1 MPSEPECLRARSPLF
16 PRDVFRPPKRSHLT
30 ESKLTVFVFDDGSEP
45 LGVESPLAR
54 RLSLRRIHLHA
65 PGARVELLST
75 DREGPCLS
83 RIQGAAT
90 PYLAFLA
97 HPEMFVGP
105 EWTATPLEI
114 LNMKPTVGLVGVVSN
129 TASSALQSV
138 APPFPYQTPRLLDRA
153 IAQIRGEASLRC
165 LEVDALEPFCCF
177 LRSADLA
184 AFARNASVIEDLPK
198 AVLKSGKKPALALD
212 TYVHRY
218 GSLYEQ
224 PRPDLLDRVPAEA
237 RCVLDVG
244 CARGRF
250 GVELK
255 RRGCPRVV
263 GIERDPLL
271 ADAAGNL
278 LDQVVNADVESLG
291 DDTFEGQF
299 DAVVCGDVVEHLVEP
314 FQALC
319 RFRTWLKPRGRL
331 LLSVP
336 NVGHW
341 SVLMDLMAGRWDYA
355 PFTIL
360 SGTHLRF
367 FTRQSITE
375 LLQESGYRVEEIEG
389 VRPPVPQLGEAFIRR
404 LKGMGDIAPESSLLA
419 VEYIVTA
426 QKA

>member
-1 MPSEPECLRARSPLF
+1 MTEP
-16 PRDVFRPPKRSHLT
+16 
-30 ESKLTVFVFDDGSEP
+30 KLTVFVFDDGSKP

-54 RLSLRRIHLHA
+54 RLSLRRIRLHA
-65 PGARVELLST
+65 PWARVELVST
-75 DREGPCLS
+75 DCAGSCLKVLHS
-83 RIQGAAT
+83 QAT
-90 PYLAFLA
+90 PNLAFLA

-105 EWTATPLEI
+105 EWTKTPLE
-114 LNMKPTVGLVGVVSN
+114 LLDMEPSVGLVGVVSN
-129 TASSALQSV
+129 TSASAAQSI
-138 APPFPYQTPRLLDRA
+138 APPFPYQTPHLLDLA
-153 IAQIRGEASLRC
+153 VTQIRREAPLRW
-165 LEVDALEPFCCF
+165 LLVDALEPFCCF
-177 LRSADLA
+177 LRSTDFRALA
-184 AFARNASVIEDLPK
+184 KNVTGIEDLPG
-198 AVLKSGKKPALALD
+198 AVLKSGKKLALALD

-224 PRPDLLDRVPAEA
+224 PRPDLLDRVPAGA

-250 GVELK
+250 GLELK

-271 ADAAGNL
+271 AHAAKDL
-278 LDQVVNADVESLG
+278 LDQVVNADVESIEDG
-291 DDTFEGQF
+291 TFEGHF

-314 FQALC
+314 FQALS
-319 RFRTWLKPRGRL
+319 RFRSWLNPGGRL

-341 SVLMDLMAGRWDYA
+341 SILMDLMAGRWDYA

-367 FTRQSITE
+367 FTRRSVRE
-375 LLQESGYRVEEIEG
+375 LLEESGYRVEQIDD
-389 VRPPVPQLGEAFIRR
+389 VKPPIPPIGEAFIRR
-404 LKGMGDIAPESSLLA
+404 LKAVDEIAPESSLLA
-419 VEYIVTA
+419 SEFIVTA